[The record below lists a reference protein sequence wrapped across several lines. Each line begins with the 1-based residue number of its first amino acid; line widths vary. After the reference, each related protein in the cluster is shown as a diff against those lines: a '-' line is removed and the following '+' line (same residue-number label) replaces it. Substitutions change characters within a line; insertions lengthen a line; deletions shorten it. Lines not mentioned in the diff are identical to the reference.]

1 VFSPRGNLS
10 PMAAT
15 GHRLRPAVLDR
26 VKAEIQRISRD
37 GTNTGR
43 KFAREMISRY
53 PELNS

>member
-1 VFSPRGNLS
+1 
-10 PMAAT
+10 MAAT